1 VGWLH
6 IPRKAIPFVILAF
19 LILVPPVISQTTT
32 LMVTVSTNKTQY
44 SPAETVSIVGL
55 VRDNQNNAV
64 FGAGVSIQV
73 NGPGNNLIHVQLVY
87 TDQSGAYSDSFILA
101 ANSVAGQYTLY
112 VSASKSGY
120 TNAQIQTQFSV
131 AATSTTTSTSHT
143 TTSSSSS
150 STTTAPKLPMCL
162 IATAAY
168 GSELTP
174 EVTLLRN
181 FRDRDVLRTSAGTSF
196 MQAFNAFY
204 YSFSPQAASSISS
217 NNNLRTVVKAILYP
231 LVGIL
236 YLSNTVFTAT
246 SFNGELAVTLAG
258 MFASISLGVIYL
270 GPIALVLSRFFK
282 FNRSSRY
289 IRIIQVTCVMIV
301 FSLLGLF
308 LAEIAQLTALMTT
321 TTVGTV
327 LSCFALGSLLLP
339 WLSAR
344 IGK

>member
-1 VGWLH
+1 
-6 IPRKAIPFVILAF
+6 
-19 LILVPPVISQTTT
+19 
-32 LMVTVSTNKTQY
+32 
-44 SPAETVSIVGL
+44 
-55 VRDNQNNAV
+55 
-64 FGAGVSIQV
+64 
-73 NGPGNNLIHVQLVY
+73 
-87 TDQSGAYSDSFILA
+87 
-101 ANSVAGQYTLY
+101 
-112 VSASKSGY
+112 
-120 TNAQIQTQFSV
+120 
-131 AATSTTTSTSHT
+131 
-143 TTSSSSS
+143 
-150 STTTAPKLPMCL
+150 MCL

-181 FRDRDVLRTSAGTSF
+181 FRDRDVLETSAGANF

-204 YSFSPQAASSISS
+204 YGFSPQVASFISS

-236 YLSNTVFTAT
+236 YLSNIMFTVT

-270 GPIALVLSRFFK
+270 GPIALVLSRLFK
-282 FNRSSRY
+282 FSRSSRY
-289 IRIIQVTCVMIV
+289 IRILRVTCVIAV
-301 FSLLGLF
+301 ISLIGLY
-308 LAEIAQLTALMTT
+308 LAEVAQLTALMTA

>member
-1 VGWLH
+1 M
-6 IPRKAIPFVILAF
+6 
-19 LILVPPVISQTTT
+19 ILVPPVISQTTT
-32 LMVTVSTNKTQY
+32 LSVTASTNKTQY
-44 SPAETVSIVGL
+44 SPAETVSISGV
-55 VRDNQNNAV
+55 VHDNQNNTV
-64 FGAGVSIQV
+64 FGAGVSILV
-73 NGPGNNLIHVQLVY
+73 NGTGNNPIYVQLVY

-101 ANSVAGQYTLY
+101 ANSVAGQYTVY

-120 TNAQIQTQFSV
+120 TNGQIQTQFSV
-131 AATSTTTSTSHT
+131 AATSTTTSSSHT

-150 STTTAPKLPMCL
+150 TTTVPQPPMCL

-181 FRDRDVLRTSAGTSF
+181 FRDRDVLKTSAGTSF

-204 YSFSPQAASSISS
+204 YSFSPQVASFISS
-217 NNNLRTVVKAILYP
+217 DNNLRTVVKAILYP
-231 LVGIL
+231 FVGIL
-236 YLSNTVFTAT
+236 YLSNIVFTAT

-258 MFASISLGVIYL
+258 MFASISLGTIYL

-289 IRIIQVTCVMIV
+289 IRIIRVTCVMIV

-308 LAEIAQLTALMTT
+308 LAEVAQLTALMTAT
-321 TTVGTV
+321 AVGTV
-327 LSCFALGSLLLP
+327 LSCIVLGSLFIP
-339 WLSAR
+339 WIVTRLGRNRATIR
-344 IGK
+344 RMRGKAENEQV

>member
-1 VGWLH
+1 M
-6 IPRKAIPFVILAF
+6 
-19 LILVPPVISQTTT
+19 ILVPPVISQTTT
-32 LMVTVSTNKTQY
+32 LSVTVSTNKTQY
-44 SPAETVSIVGL
+44 SPAETVSISGL
-55 VRDNQNNAV
+55 VHDNQNNTV
-64 FGAGVSIQV
+64 FGAGVSILV
-73 NGPGNNLIHVQLVY
+73 NGTGNNPIYVQLVY

-101 ANSVAGQYTLY
+101 ANSVAGQYTVY

-120 TNAQIQTQFSV
+120 TNGQIQTQFSV

-150 STTTAPKLPMCL
+150 STTTVPQPPMCL

-181 FRDRDVLRTSAGTSF
+181 FRDRDVLKTSAGANF

-204 YSFSPQAASSISS
+204 YSFSPQVASFISS
-217 NNNLRTVVKAILYP
+217 DNNLRTVVKAILYP

-236 YLSNTVFTAT
+236 YLSNIVFTAT

-258 MFASISLGVIYL
+258 MFASISLGTIYL

-289 IRIIQVTCVMIV
+289 IRIIRVTCVMIV

-308 LAEIAQLTALMTT
+308 LAEVAQLTALMTAT
-321 TTVGTV
+321 AVGTV
-327 LSCFALGSLLLP
+327 LSCIVLGSLFIP
-339 WLSAR
+339 WIVTRLGRNRATIR
-344 IGK
+344 RMRGKAENEQV

>member
-1 VGWLH
+1 
-6 IPRKAIPFVILAF
+6 
-19 LILVPPVISQTTT
+19 
-32 LMVTVSTNKTQY
+32 
-44 SPAETVSIVGL
+44 
-55 VRDNQNNAV
+55 
-64 FGAGVSIQV
+64 
-73 NGPGNNLIHVQLVY
+73 LVY

-101 ANSVAGQYTLY
+101 ANSEAGQYTVY

-120 TNAQIQTQFSV
+120 TNGQIQTQFSV

-143 TTSSSSS
+143 TTSSSS

-204 YSFSPQAASSISS
+204 YSFSPQVASFISS

-236 YLSNTVFTAT
+236 YLSNIVFTAT

-258 MFASISLGVIYL
+258 ILASISLGAIYL
-270 GPIALVLSRFFK
+270 GPIAVVLSRLFK

-289 IRIIQVTCVMIV
+289 IRIIRVTCVIAV
-301 FSLLGLF
+301 ISLIGLY
-308 LAEIAQLTALMTT
+308 LAELAQLTALMTAT
-321 TTVGTV
+321 TIGTV

-339 WLSAR
+339 WLSAH